1 MVSNKSLSPPLETL
15 LRLLRRTRRGHVT
28 EPRFTFYESRVTGMR
43 CVWIHASARVSAR
56 KHTGPPCV
64 LPAALYT
71 RPFPALGE
79 SATDLEHLDLKV
91 KAPVGRDPPG
101 GKPAA
106 ASTQGTHKESAL
118 AIGEGDQGGRR
129 FVPFLRAISLV
140 RRDVK
145 LAHLAERH
153 AQAAL
158 QACQV

>member
-1 MVSNKSLSPPLETL
+1 MLLSHGL
-15 LRLLRRTRRGHVT
+15 
-28 EPRFTFYESRVTGMR
+28 RFTRAELQACDACGFMPV
-43 CVWIHASARVSAR
+43 HASLRGNTQALRAL
-56 KHTGPPCV
+56 

-79 SATDLEHLDLKV
+79 LATDLEHLDLKV